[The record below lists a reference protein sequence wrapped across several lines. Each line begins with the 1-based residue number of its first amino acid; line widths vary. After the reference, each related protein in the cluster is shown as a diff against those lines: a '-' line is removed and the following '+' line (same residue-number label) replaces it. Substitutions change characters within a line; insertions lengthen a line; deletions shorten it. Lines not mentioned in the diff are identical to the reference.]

1 MGFFSGDKVRIE
13 LVNCSAK
20 ALSNEMF
27 GMWQCCLYN
36 SLWLTGSRMFSLVN
50 TALLSHT
57 IWHCGLQCLSNVRLK
72 CLSFSAAFQINPVQP
87 TVGAQELRG
96 GPHDA
101 FRPQPG
107 LGRALRHRGRAE
119 AILQTSGQQL
129 NPFIAVQLIRTSL
142 RLRDH

>member
-1 MGFFSGDKVRIE
+1 MGFFSGTKVLIE
-13 LVNCSAK
+13 LVKCSAK

-36 SLWLTGSRMFSLVN
+36 SLWLTGSRMFSRVN
-50 TALLSHT
+50 TSLLSHT
-57 IWHCGLQCLSNVRLK
+57 IWHCRLK
-72 CLSFSAAFQINPVQP
+72 CLSFSAAFQIYPVQP

-119 AILQTSGQQL
+119 AILQTSGKQL
-129 NPFIAVQLIRTSL
+129 SPFIAVQLIRTSL

>member
-1 MGFFSGDKVRIE
+1 MANWFKNVFTGKHFTVKSHNLALRTSE
-13 LVNCSAK
+13 LK
-20 ALSNEMF
+20 
-27 GMWQCCLYN
+27 QCKTEVLKQCKT
-36 SLWLTGSRMFSLVN
+36 S
-50 TALLSHT
+50 
-57 IWHCGLQCLSNVRLK
+57 CLS
-72 CLSFSAAFQINPVQP
+72 LSTAFQINPVQP

-119 AILQTSGQQL
+119 AILQTSGKQL
-129 NPFIAVQLIRTSL
+129 SPFIAVQLIRTSL